1 MTSSTAAARSSLI
14 LRMFSSALGER
25 LLKFSQASNRIAEGD
40 ADPGR
45 KTDTVDAET
54 AISKPS
60 AFMGRFYYLGLS
72 ALSHTH
78 RQR

>member
-25 LLKFSQASNRIAEGD
+25 LLKLSHASNRIAEGEV
-40 ADPGR
+40 DPGR
-45 KTDTVDAET
+45 RTDTLDAGT
-54 AISKPS
+54 AISEAS
-60 AFMGRFYYLGLS
+60 NLVERFYYLELS
-72 ALSHTH
+72 VLSHTH

>member
-14 LRMFSSALGER
+14 LRMFSSALGDR

-40 ADPGR
+40 VDPGR
-45 KTDTVDAET
+45 KTDTLDAET
-54 AISKPS
+54 AISKES
-60 AFMGRFYYLGLS
+60 DLVGRFYYLGLS
-72 ALSHTH
+72 ALSHTL